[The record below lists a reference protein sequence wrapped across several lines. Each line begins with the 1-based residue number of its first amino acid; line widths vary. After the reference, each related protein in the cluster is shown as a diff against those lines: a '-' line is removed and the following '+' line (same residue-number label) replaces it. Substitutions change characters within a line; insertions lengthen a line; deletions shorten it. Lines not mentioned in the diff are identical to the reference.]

1 MIEMTK
7 IEDGT
12 YVPKEWCSFTNPLT
26 SGGKSEID
34 DIEMKCFGECGGE
47 CESCEL
53 QQIFNEYAELTGQT
67 ALPESEDDHEE
78 KE

>member
-34 DIEMKCFGECGGE
+34 CVEMKCYGDCDGE

-53 QQIFNEYAELTGQT
+53 QQMFNEYAELTGQT
-67 ALPESEDDHEE
+67 SLTGSEGDHEE
-78 KE
+78 KY